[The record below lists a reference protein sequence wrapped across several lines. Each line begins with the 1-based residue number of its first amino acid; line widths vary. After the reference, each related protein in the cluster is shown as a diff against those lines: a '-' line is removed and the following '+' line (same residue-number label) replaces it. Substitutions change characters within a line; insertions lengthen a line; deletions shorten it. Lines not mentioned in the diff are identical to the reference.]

1 MQMYVHHA
9 LKANEWRSSHK
20 LVFIKAKKTFLDDVG
35 KTSKVLS
42 KF

>member
-9 LKANEWRSSHK
+9 LKANEWRSHK
-20 LVFIKAKKTFLDDVG
+20 LVFIQTKKTFLDDVG